1 LFVFDP
7 SSLEIYVLRG
17 SAPAQFLTE
26 RRYLMKMSLLERGQ
40 GMVEYAFI
48 LMLVAIVVIA
58 AITLLGPAVGRMFS
72 SVSAS
77 L

>member
-1 LFVFDP
+1 
-7 SSLEIYVLRG
+7 
-17 SAPAQFLTE
+17 
-26 RRYLMKMSLLERGQ
+26 MKMSLIEKGQ

-58 AITLLGPAVGRMFS
+58 VITTMGPIVGNMFS
-72 SVSAS
+72 SVNVK